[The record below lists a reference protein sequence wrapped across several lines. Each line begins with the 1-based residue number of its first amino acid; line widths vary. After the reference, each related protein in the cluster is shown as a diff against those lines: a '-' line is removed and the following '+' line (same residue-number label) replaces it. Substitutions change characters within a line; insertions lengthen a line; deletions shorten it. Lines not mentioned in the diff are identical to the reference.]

1 MPSSHDCEADVVRMR
16 KRHRRTMAA
25 VACGAFLLIVAGM
38 IAALVAADRRA
49 VQAFDGRPRIAR
61 DGRPPVASRPTFTTA
76 AAALMQVEPPGS
88 TAALDAMRDAQ
99 ESLDG
104 RAHHGRKRHG
114 RRFAHWRSHGHGGL
128 FGFFAGR

>member
-1 MPSSHDCEADVVRMR
+1 MR
-16 KRHRRTMAA
+16 KWHRRMMAA

-61 DGRPPVASRPTFTTA
+61 DGRPPAASRPTFTTA
-76 AAALMQVEPPGS
+76 AAASMQVEPPGS

-99 ESLDG
+99 ESLG
-104 RAHHGRKRHG
+104 SHARHGKRRHG
-114 RRFAHWRSHGHGGL
+114 RRFAHWRSHGHGV